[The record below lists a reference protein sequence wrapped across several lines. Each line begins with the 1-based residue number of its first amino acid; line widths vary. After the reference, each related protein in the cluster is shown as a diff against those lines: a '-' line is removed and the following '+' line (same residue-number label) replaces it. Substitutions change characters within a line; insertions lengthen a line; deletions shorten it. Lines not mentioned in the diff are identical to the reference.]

1 MATTVYN
8 GKGNVT
14 HTNSSGGNQ
23 RIIIYWISKDKND
36 IIEVKWGNLSGNHNI
51 TTMDTNTD
59 QVVGLNL
66 AFGMLSTNPNSYG
79 DFHGS
84 KSFQGDNQYKG
95 DPVPMEV
102 FIAEAESF
110 SITTPYVINPGAI
123 IKGYNFIVID
133 E

>member
-23 RIIIYWISKDKND
+23 RIIIYWINKDNSD
-36 IIEVKWGNLSGNHNI
+36 VVDVKWGNLSGNHN
-51 TTMDTNTD
+51 TASLNTNVD
-59 QVVGLNL
+59 QYVGLNL
-66 AFGMLSTNPNSYG
+66 AHGMSSTNSQSYQVAG
-79 DFHGS
+79 EKSYWSPANVSGS
-84 KSFQGDNQYKG
+84 
-95 DPVPMEV
+95 PVPLEV
-102 FIAEAESF
+102 FIAETEQF
-110 SITTPYVINPGAI
+110 SITTPYVVNPGAI